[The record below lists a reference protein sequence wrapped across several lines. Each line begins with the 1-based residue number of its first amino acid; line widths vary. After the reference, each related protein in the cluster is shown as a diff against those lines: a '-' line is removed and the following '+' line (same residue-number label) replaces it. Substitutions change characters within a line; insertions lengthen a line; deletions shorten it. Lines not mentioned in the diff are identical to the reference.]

1 MPWCNTTH
9 FGRLEYSPA
18 SAIEFSE
25 GLPGF
30 ETERRFV
37 VVQRPDHHPLVF
49 LQSLQTQ
56 RLCFPALPVRAIDSS
71 YELRIGSG
79 DREAL
84 GFENT
89 PRIGE
94 DALALALI
102 ALHEEDPTANLLAP
116 IVINLRTQAA
126 AQCIDPDMR
135 YSHRY
140 QLAAALEIAS

>member
-30 ETERRFV
+30 EDEHRFV
-37 VVQRPDHHPLVF
+37 VVQRPDHDPLVF

-56 RLCFPALPVRAIDSS
+56 GLCFPALPVRTIDRE
-71 YELRIGSG
+71 YELRLASG

-84 GFENT
+84 GFGGA
-89 PRIGE
+89 PVLGE

-102 ALHEEDPTANLLAP
+102 ALHEQDPTANLLAP
-116 IVINLRTQAA
+116 IVVNLRTQAA

>member
-9 FGRLEYSPA
+9 FGRLEYSSA

-30 ETERRFV
+30 EAERRFV

-49 LQSLQTQ
+49 LQSLQSAG
-56 RLCFPALPVRAIDSS
+56 LCFPALPARAVDSS
-71 YELRIGSG
+71 YELRIG
-79 DREAL
+79 DAEREAL
-84 GFENT
+84 GFEKA

-116 IVINLRTQAA
+116 IVVNLRTQAA
-126 AQCIDPDMR
+126 AQCIDPGMR

-140 QLAAALEIAS
+140 RLAAALELTS